1 MLRAVTFDLTGTLI
15 HAPRLGEIYS
25 EVLGRHGV
33 EVAPE
38 RAAGLM
44 REVWRELDCLSHP
57 ARDRFAD
64 HPQGARGWWRRLLDR
79 LCERLEAPRPSP
91 FAAAEL
97 FERFAGPDAWE
108 IYPEVGEVLAELRRR
123 GFALGLISNWD
134 ERLPRLLDGL
144 GLASLLDVVVY
155 SQEVGAEKP
164 HQRIFTTM
172 LGRLE
177 LPPTRV
183 LHVGDRRRQDVEGA
197 RAVGMRALLLD
208 RRGTGG
214 ALADLSELPSRIG
227 SGQPGPEQSP
237 PALAR

>member
-33 EVAPE
+33 KVAPE
-38 RAAGLM
+38 RAASLV
-44 REVWRELDCLSHP
+44 REVWRELDCLAHP
-57 ARDRFAD
+57 ARDRFVA
-64 HPQGARGWWRRLLDR
+64 HPQGARGWWRRLLER
-79 LCERLEAPRPSP
+79 FCERLEKPPPDP

-108 IYPEVGEVLAELRRR
+108 IYPEVGDVLTELRRM
-123 GFALGLISNWD
+123 GFKLGLVSNWD

-144 GLASLLDVVVY
+144 DLAAPFDAVVY

-164 HQRIFTTM
+164 HQRVFGTA
-172 LGRLE
+172 LDRLD
-177 LPPTRV
+177 LPPARV

-197 RAVGMRALLLD
+197 RAVGMHALLLSRENGD
-208 RRGTGG
+208 G
-214 ALADLSELPSRIG
+214 DLSDLAQLPSRIS
-227 SGQPGPEQSP
+227 SGQW
-237 PALAR
+237 